1 MVPSVRKV
9 IKDTKAIRDTKDF
22 KARTVD
28 KALKVLLAFKDFKAR
43 KV

>member
-9 IKDTKAIRDTKDF
+9 IKDTKAIRDTKVF
-22 KARTVD
+22 KARKVD
-28 KALKVLLAFKDFKAR
+28 KALKVLLVFKDFKAR